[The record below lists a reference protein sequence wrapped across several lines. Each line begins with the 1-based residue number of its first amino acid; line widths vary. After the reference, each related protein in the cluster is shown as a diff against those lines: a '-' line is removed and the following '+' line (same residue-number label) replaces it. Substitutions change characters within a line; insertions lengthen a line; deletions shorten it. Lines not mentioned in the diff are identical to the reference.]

1 MLDCAYIMQ
10 IVNIHKQAE
19 LSKNNGLDSFI
30 VYRREYSSD
39 KDMQYLKISLQIYI
53 ELTVNFPQN

>member
-1 MLDCAYIMQ
+1 MQ

-19 LSKNNGLDSFI
+19 LTKINGLDSFI